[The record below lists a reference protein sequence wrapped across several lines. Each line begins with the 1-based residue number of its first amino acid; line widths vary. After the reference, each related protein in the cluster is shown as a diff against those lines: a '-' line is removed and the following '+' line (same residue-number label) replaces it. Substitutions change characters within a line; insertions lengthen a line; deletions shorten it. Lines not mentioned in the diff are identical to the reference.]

1 MNFKM
6 KVLNLYL
13 KGIELKWTNSI
24 QEIENCTTQ
33 KELNELKVKYLGKKG
48 ELTTV
53 LRGMGALSP
62 EERPVIGSL
71 VNQVRDKLNEL
82 FTEKEETFKK
92 KELEKRLLT
101 EKIDIT
107 EPSKKI
113 ELGSLHPITQIIKEV
128 EEIFLGMGYKIADGP
143 EVEKAIYN
151 FDKLN
156 TPPDHPARDIQDT
169 FYITDDVVL
178 RSQTSPV
185 QARVMEN
192 QKPPIK
198 IICPGAVYRS
208 DSVDATHS
216 PVFHQ
221 IEGLVVD
228 KNISMT
234 DLKGTLEM
242 FAKKCLGENTKIR
255 FRPHHFPFTE
265 PSAEADVS
273 CFVCGGK
280 GCRVCK
286 GEGWIELLGCG
297 MVHPNVFK
305 NCGIDPDEYTGFAFG
320 FGVERIAMA
329 KFGIEDMRLLFEN
342 DVRFLKQF

>member
-1 MNFKM
+1 M
-6 KVLNLYL
+6 KEEIS
-13 KGIELKWTNSI
+13 KIKENSI
-24 QEIENCTTQ
+24 SEI
-33 KELNELKVKYLGKKG
+33 KEANDLKQLNDLKVKYLGKKG
-48 ELTTV
+48 ELTLV
-53 LRGMGALSP
+53 LRQMGTLAP
-62 EERPVIGSL
+62 EERPVMGEL
-71 VNQVRDKLNEL
+71 VNKVRDELNSLIE
-82 FTEKEETFKK
+82 EKE
-92 KELEKRLLT
+92 KELKRKELLKRLET
-101 EKIDIT
+101 ENIDVT

-113 ELGSLHPITQIIKEV
+113 NLGSLHPITQIINEV
-128 EEIFLGMGYKIADGP
+128 EEIFLGMGYEIADGP

-156 TPPDHPARDIQDT
+156 TPPDHPARDLQDT
-169 FYITDDVVL
+169 FYISDDIVL

-185 QARVMEN
+185 QARVMEQ

-228 KNISMT
+228 KNISMA

-297 MVHPNVFK
+297 MVHPNVLT
-305 NCGIDPDEYTGFAFG
+305 NCGIDPEKYSGFAFG

>member
-1 MNFKM
+1 M
-6 KVLNLYL
+6 KEQI
-13 KGIELKWTNSI
+13 KAIKTNSI
-24 QEIENCTTQ
+24 KEVEASKNL
-33 KELNELKVKYLGKKG
+33 KELADLKVKYLGKKG

-53 LRGMGALSP
+53 LRGMGAVSP

-71 VNQVRDKLNEL
+71 VNQVRD
-82 FTEKEETFKK
+82 
-92 KELEKRLLT
+92 ELEKLFEDKETEFKKQELLKKLET
-101 EKIDIT
+101 ENIDVT

-113 ELGSLHPITQIIKEV
+113 NLGSLHPITQIIDEV
-128 EEIFLGMGYKIADGP
+128 KEIFLGMGYKIADGP
-143 EVEKAIYN
+143 EVEKATYN

-156 TPPDHPARDIQDT
+156 TPLDHPARDIQDT
-169 FYITDDVVL
+169 FYVTDDIVL

-185 QARVMEN
+185 QARVMETEE
-192 QKPPIK
+192 PPIK

-221 IEGLVVD
+221 IEGLVID

-280 GCRVCK
+280 GCKVCK

-297 MVHPNVFK
+297 MVHPNVLK
-305 NCGIDPDEYTGFAFG
+305 NCGIDPEVYSGFAFG

>member
-1 MNFKM
+1 M
-6 KVLNLYL
+6 KEQ
-13 KGIELKWTNSI
+13 IEKIKQTAL
-24 QEIENCTTQ
+24 E
-33 KELNELKVKYLGKKG
+33 ELNAAENARQLEDAKVKYLGKKG
-48 ELTTV
+48 ELTLI
-53 LRGMGALSP
+53 LRSMGGLSP
-62 EERPVIGSL
+62 EERPIIGSL
-71 VNQVRDKLNEL
+71 VNQVRDEL
-82 FTEKEETFKK
+82 EVAIEQKAKYFENLEI
-92 KELEKRLLT
+92 EKRLAT
-101 EKIDIT
+101 ENIDVT
-107 EPSKKI
+107 MPSKKI
-113 ELGSLHPITQIIKEV
+113 NLGSVHPITQIINDVK
-128 EEIFLGMGYKIADGP
+128 EIFIGMGYEIADGP
-143 EVEKAIYN
+143 EVELATYN

-169 FYITDDVVL
+169 FYITDDIVL

-192 QKPPIK
+192 TKPPIK

-221 IEGLVVD
+221 IEGLVID
-228 KNISMT
+228 KNISMG

-242 FAKKCLGENTKIR
+242 FTKKCLGEKTRIR

-297 MVHPNVFK
+297 MVHPNVLR
-305 NCGIDPDEYTGFAFG
+305 NCGIDPEEYSGFAFG

-329 KFGIEDMRLLFEN
+329 KFGIDDMRLLYEN

>member
-1 MNFKM
+1 M
-6 KVLNLYL
+6 KEEIA
-13 KGIELKWTNSI
+13 KIKENSI
-24 QEIENCTTQ
+24 KEINECKDQ
-33 KELNELKVKYLGKKG
+33 KTLNEIRVKYVGKKG
-48 ELTTV
+48 ELTAI
-53 LRGMGALSP
+53 LRKMGTLSP
-62 EERPVIGSL
+62 EERPIIGSL
-71 VNQVRDKLNEL
+71 VNEIRDEL
-82 FTEKEETFKK
+82 ESLIENKEKEFQ
-92 KELEKRLLT
+92 KEELLKRLET
-101 EKIDIT
+101 ENIDVT
-107 EPSKKI
+107 EPSKKTN
-113 ELGSLHPITQIIKEV
+113 LGSLHPITQIIKEV
-128 EEIFLGMGYKIADGP
+128 EEIFLGMGYEISDGP

-169 FYITDDVVL
+169 FYISDDIVL

-208 DSVDATHS
+208 DSVDSTHS

-221 IEGLVVD
+221 IEGLVID

-265 PSAEADVS
+265 PSAEVDVS

-286 GEGWIELLGCG
+286 NEGWIELLGCG
-297 MVHPNVFK
+297 MVHPNVLK
-305 NCGIDPDEYTGFAFG
+305 NCGVDSEEYSGFAFG

-329 KFGIEDMRLLFEN
+329 KFGIEDMRLLYEN

>member
-1 MNFKM
+1 M
-6 KVLNLYL
+6 KC
-13 KGIELKWTNSI
+13 
-24 QEIENCTTQ
+24 ENI
-33 KELNELKVKYLGKKG
+33 KELNEIKVKYLGKKG
-48 ELTTV
+48 ELTVV
-53 LRGMGALSP
+53 LRGMGTLSP

-71 VNQVRDKLNEL
+71 VNQVRDEL
-82 FTEKEETFKK
+82 SCLVEDKEKQLKKEE
-92 KELEKRLLT
+92 LLKRLET
-101 EKIDIT
+101 ENIDVT
-107 EPSKKI
+107 EPSKKV
-113 ELGSLHPITQIIKEV
+113 ELGSLHPITQIISEV
-128 EEIFLGMGYKIADGP
+128 EDIFLGMGYEIADGP

-169 FYITDDVVL
+169 FYITNDIVL

-192 QKPPIK
+192 K
-198 IICPGAVYRS
+198 
-208 DSVDATHS
+208 
-216 PVFHQ
+216 
-221 IEGLVVD
+221 
-228 KNISMT
+228 SMT

-286 GEGWIELLGCG
+286 QEGWIELLGCG
-297 MVHPNVFK
+297 MVHPNVLK
-305 NCGIDPDEYTGFAFG
+305 NCGIDPEEYSGFAFG

-329 KFGIEDMRLLFEN
+329 KFGIDDMRLLFEN